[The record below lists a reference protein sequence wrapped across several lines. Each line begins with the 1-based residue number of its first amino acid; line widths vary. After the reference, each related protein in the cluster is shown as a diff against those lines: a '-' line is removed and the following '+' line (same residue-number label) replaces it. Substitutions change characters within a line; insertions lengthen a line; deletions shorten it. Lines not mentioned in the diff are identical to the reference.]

1 MNKFIQLL
9 SKDNK
14 NSIIIFIVLNIIL
27 VFFETLSIAIIPLI
41 IDFVISEKPLL
52 PEYWSLIDNFY
63 VRSSKNN
70 LILYASIFIVF
81 LFISKNIYILGLVYY
96 QETLKAKFRSDLKKI
111 FFTMYLS
118 APFEI
123 INSYN
128 SSKIL
133 RNTDQ
138 ETSSYVSN
146 FFLILKI
153 FKDFFLFLLILI
165 LLMSVN
171 FFVTVISV
179 LILIFLLILYFFL
192 FHKKLHKFGEDGL
205 DAKNSLIKWILQSLN
220 TIKDIKISKKES
232 KVLQKFISKVDIFEN
247 SRKKISFIQAIP
259 NSIFEIIF
267 VIIIFTLIIFMSN
280 VQVENILPIL
290 SLYIISFIRL
300 LPVFGKFGQII
311 SALRSSYPSVLHLNS
326 EFQKLEKFQNIKK
339 KKINKSIDKIEFEK
353 SLNINNIDFEYFN
366 GDKKIFNNFNL
377 SIKKGKSI
385 GFVGKSGSGKTTLI
399 NIISGLLSPTKGQ
412 IISDNVDIL
421 TNIDLWQKKIGLVP
435 QDNFLLDD
443 TILKNIIFLD
453 DENKIDKN
461 RLENA
466 IHYSSLSKFVN
477 ELSLGINTSVGEG
490 GAFLSG
496 GQIQRIILA
505 RVLYNDPE
513 ILILDEFTN
522 SLDPESENHILEKL
536 NLLKIEK
543 NKNLFIIS
551 HKMKPLKLCDEIIVL
566 EGGKIFK
573 KYNFDE
579 FYERFHFLYE

>member
-412 IISDNVDIL
+412 IISDNVDISS
-421 TNIDLWQKKIGLVP
+421 NIDLWQKKIGLVP

-466 IHYSSLSKFVN
+466 IHYSSLSEFIN

-522 SLDPESENHILEKL
+522 SLDPKSENHILEKL

>member
-192 FHKKLHKFGEDGL
+192 FYKKLHKFGEDGL

-466 IHYSSLSKFVN
+466 IHYSSLSEFIN

-522 SLDPESENHILEKL
+522 SLDPKSENHILEKL

>member
-1 MNKFIQLL
+1 MRIK
-9 SKDNK
+9 
-14 NSIIIFIVLNIIL
+14 VLIY
-27 VFFETLSIAIIPLI
+27 LI
-41 IDFVISEKPLL
+41 
-52 PEYWSLIDNFY
+52 
-63 VRSSKNN
+63 
-70 LILYASIFIVF
+70 
-81 LFISKNIYILGLVYY
+81 
-96 QETLKAKFRSDLKKI
+96 
-111 FFTMYLS
+111 
-118 APFEI
+118 
-123 INSYN
+123 
-128 SSKIL
+128 
-133 RNTDQ
+133 
-138 ETSSYVSN
+138 
-146 FFLILKI
+146 
-153 FKDFFLFLLILI
+153 
-165 LLMSVN
+165 SVN

-412 IISDNVDIL
+412 IISDNVDISS
-421 TNIDLWQKKIGLVP
+421 NIDLWQKKIGLVP

-513 ILILDEFTN
+513 ILILDEFIN
-522 SLDPESENHILEKL
+522 SLDPESENLILEK
-536 NLLKIEK
+536 
-543 NKNLFIIS
+543 
-551 HKMKPLKLCDEIIVL
+551 
-566 EGGKIFK
+566 
-573 KYNFDE
+573 
-579 FYERFHFLYE
+579 

>member
-232 KVLQKFISKVDIFEN
+232 KVLQKFISKVNIFEN

-412 IISDNVDIL
+412 IISDNVDISS
-421 TNIDLWQKKIGLVP
+421 NIDLWQKKIGLVP

-566 EGGKIFK
+566 ESGKIIK

>member
-9 SKDNK
+9 SKENK

-52 PEYWSLIDNFY
+52 PEYWSLIDNLY

-70 LILYASIFIVF
+70 LILYSSIFIVF

-96 QETLKAKFRSDLKKI
+96 QETLKAKFRFDLKKN
-111 FFTMYLS
+111 FFTLYLS

-138 ETSSYVSN
+138 ETSGYVSN
-146 FFLILKI
+146 FFLILKT
-153 FKDFFLFLLILI
+153 FKDFFLFLLIFI
-165 LLMSVN
+165 LLISVN
-171 FFVTVISV
+171 FFVTIISV

-192 FHKKLHKFGEDGL
+192 FYKKLHKFGKDGL
-205 DAKNSLIKWILQSLN
+205 DAKNSLIKWVLQSLN

-232 KVLQKFISKVDIFEN
+232 KVLQKFISKVNIFEN

-300 LPVFGKFGQII
+300 LPVFGKFGQVI
-311 SALRSSYPSVLHLNS
+311 SALRSSFPSVLHLNS
-326 EFQKLEKFQNIKK
+326 EFQKLERFQNIKK
-339 KKINKSIDKIEFEK
+339 KKIDKSIDKIEFEK

-412 IISDNVDIL
+412 ITSDNVDISS
-421 TNIDLWQKKIGLVP
+421 NIDLWQKKIGLVP

-466 IHYSSLSKFVN
+466 IHYSSLSKFIN

-490 GAFLSG
+490 GALLSG

-566 EGGKIFK
+566 EDGKIFK

>member
-14 NSIIIFIVLNIIL
+14 NSVIIFIVLNIIL

-70 LILYASIFIVF
+70 LILFASIFIVF

-179 LILIFLLILYFFL
+179 LILIFLLILYFYL

-232 KVLQKFISKVDIFEN
+232 KVLQKFISKVNIFEN

-353 SLNINNIDFEYFN
+353 NLNINNIDFEYFN

-412 IISDNVDIL
+412 IISDNVDISS
-421 TNIDLWQKKIGLVP
+421 NIDLWQKKIGLVP

-566 EGGKIFK
+566 ESGKIIK

>member
-566 EGGKIFK
+566 ESGKIIK

>member
-1 MNKFIQLL
+1 
-9 SKDNK
+9 
-14 NSIIIFIVLNIIL
+14 
-27 VFFETLSIAIIPLI
+27 
-41 IDFVISEKPLL
+41 
-52 PEYWSLIDNFY
+52 
-63 VRSSKNN
+63 
-70 LILYASIFIVF
+70 
-81 LFISKNIYILGLVYY
+81 
-96 QETLKAKFRSDLKKI
+96 
-111 FFTMYLS
+111 
-118 APFEI
+118 
-123 INSYN
+123 
-128 SSKIL
+128 
-133 RNTDQ
+133 
-138 ETSSYVSN
+138 
-146 FFLILKI
+146 
-153 FKDFFLFLLILI
+153 
-165 LLMSVN
+165 
-171 FFVTVISV
+171 
-179 LILIFLLILYFFL
+179 
-192 FHKKLHKFGEDGL
+192 
-205 DAKNSLIKWILQSLN
+205 
-220 TIKDIKISKKES
+220 
-232 KVLQKFISKVDIFEN
+232 
-247 SRKKISFIQAIP
+247 
-259 NSIFEIIF
+259 
-267 VIIIFTLIIFMSN
+267 
-280 VQVENILPIL
+280 
-290 SLYIISFIRL
+290 LYIISFIRL
-300 LPVFGKFGQII
+300 VPVFGKFGQVI

-326 EFQKLEKFQNIKK
+326 EFQKLKKFQNIKK

-412 IISDNVDIL
+412 ITSDNVDISS
-421 TNIDLWQKKIGLVP
+421 NIDLWQKKIGLVP

-466 IHYSSLSKFVN
+466 IHYSSLSKFIN
-477 ELSLGINTSVGEG
+477 ELSLGINTNVGEG

-522 SLDPESENHILEKL
+522 SLDPKSENHILEKL

-551 HKMKPLKLCDEIIVL
+551 HKMKPLKLCDEIVVL
-566 EGGKIFK
+566 EDGKIFK

>member
-412 IISDNVDIL
+412 IISDNVDISS
-421 TNIDLWQKKIGLVP
+421 NIDLWQKKIGLVP

-522 SLDPESENHILEKL
+522 SLDPKSENHILEKL

>member
-412 IISDNVDIL
+412 ITSDNVDISS
-421 TNIDLWQKKIGLVP
+421 NIDLWQKKIGLVP

-466 IHYSSLSKFVN
+466 IHYSSLSKFIN

-522 SLDPESENHILEKL
+522 SLDPKSENHILEKL

>member
-522 SLDPESENHILEKL
+522 SLDPKSENHILEKL

>member
-14 NSIIIFIVLNIIL
+14 NSVIIFIVLNIIL

-179 LILIFLLILYFFL
+179 LILIFLLILYFYL

-232 KVLQKFISKVDIFEN
+232 KVLQKFISKVNIFEN

-353 SLNINNIDFEYFN
+353 NLNINNIDFEYFN

-412 IISDNVDIL
+412 IISDNVDISS
-421 TNIDLWQKKIGLVP
+421 NIDLWQKKIGLVP

-566 EGGKIFK
+566 ESGKIIK

>member
-466 IHYSSLSKFVN
+466 IHYSSLSKFIN

-522 SLDPESENHILEKL
+522 SLDPKSENHILEKL

>member
-300 LPVFGKFGQII
+300 LPVFGKFGQIT

-412 IISDNVDIL
+412 IISDNVDISS
-421 TNIDLWQKKIGLVP
+421 NIDLWQKKIGLVP

-566 EGGKIFK
+566 EDGKIFK